1 MLITEQLID
10 DIYEAAV
17 IPDKWQHLLD
27 QIGRQIDSIG
37 GILFTANRQFSG
49 YVASPVLRR
58 IYEDFIEDGYAALNP
73 RPQRAIARN
82 YPGFVGDHE
91 LFSPDE
97 MDQDPAYSYLRRKGA
112 GWCAGTVVQAPG
124 GDIAIF
130 SWEKKFSD
138 GPVSS
143 EAIRAL
149 DPLRPHLAR
158 ASVLSGR
165 LGLEKAKAA
174 AEILGLIGLP
184 CAVLS
189 LSNRILATNKLFDV
203 LIPSVVQD
211 RTSRVTLVDRR
222 ADAILGESFLQLG
235 CQDSKSLRSIPLPAT
250 EETPASVVHL
260 VPIRGAANEV
270 FTLASCVLI
279 VTQVSRLAIV
289 SSDVIQGLFDLTPAE
304 ARVARGIA
312 EGNTIE
318 DLAIKAGVTVGT
330 VRQQLKSV
338 FGKTGVSRQAEL
350 VCMLVGS
357 ALGGNGRRKTGDE

>member
-49 YVASPVLRR
+49 YAASPVLRR

-73 RPQRAIARN
+73 RPRRAIARN

-91 LFSPDE
+91 LFSPEE
-97 MDQDPAYSYLRRKGA
+97 MDKDPAYSYLRRKGV
-112 GWCAGTVVQAPG
+112 GWCAGTVVRAPT
-124 GDIAIF
+124 GDVAIF
-130 SWEKKFSD
+130 SWEKRFSD

-143 EAIRAL
+143 EAISAL
-149 DPLRPHLAR
+149 GPLRPHLAR

-165 LGLEKAKAA
+165 LGLERVKAA

-189 LSNRILATNKLFDV
+189 LSNRILATNTLFDV
-203 LIPSVVQD
+203 LIPDVVQD
-211 RTSRVTLVDRR
+211 RTSRVALVDRR
-222 ADAILGESFLQLG
+222 ADALLAGSLLQPG
-235 CQDSKSLRSIPLPAT
+235 CQASGSLRSIPLTAT
-250 EETPASVVHL
+250 AQTAASILHI
-260 VPIRGAANEV
+260 VPVRGAANDV
-270 FTLASCVLI
+270 FALASCVLI
-279 VTQVSRLAIV
+279 VTQASRPAVASLE
-289 SSDVIQGLFDLTPAE
+289 VIQGLFDLTPAE

-312 EGNTIE
+312 TGDTIE
-318 DLAIKAGVTVGT
+318 DLAIKAGVAVGT
-330 VRQQLKSV
+330 IRQQLKSV
-338 FGKTGVSRQAEL
+338 FSKTGVSRQAEL
-350 VCMLVGS
+350 VGMLVGS
-357 ALGGNGRRKTGDE
+357 ALDGNGRKDAAHE